1 LNRGRYSACHGRVR
15 PAGGIF
21 FMAYLVLAR
30 KYRPQTFDE
39 VVGQAHVT
47 RTLTNAI
54 TAGRVAHA
62 ILFTGPRGTGKTT
75 IARILAKAMNCNRGS
90 SPVPC
95 NDCRSCRE
103 ITGGNAVD
111 VFEIDGASNNSVDQI
126 RELRGNVKYM
136 PAHSAYKI
144 YIIDEVHMLSI
155 AAFNALLKTLEEPP
169 SHVMFFFATTEP
181 HKIPITILSRC
192 QRYDLRRIDI
202 ESITGHLSELCDKEQ
217 ISIPV
222 QSLEL
227 IAREA
232 GGSMRDAMS
241 LLDQIMSCTQGAIE
255 PDRIVDILGVIDRTV
270 IFDLSSAVL
279 SADLPKAL
287 DIIDD
292 VYEHG
297 HDLKRL
303 YADLTEHFRN
313 LLVVKWG
320 RRVEKLVDL
329 PAHEIELMTRQVK
342 DTSVT
347 YLSQI
352 FDLFFQEEAS
362 IRFAPQPKLALEM
375 IFMRMLL
382 VKPALPIDVLIEKLD
397 HLKKDFGTLPGK
409 GLSETQA
416 GYGSNGPMAAVLS
429 SDAGAGMEKETPRL
443 SVRSAA
449 VADTE
454 KVPLAAKA
462 VLEFDAADDPETLW
476 KKVIDAVALKKPSVA
491 SNMAK
496 CRLRKV
502 KDNTL
507 EIEVNGNGFITKMVT
522 KNLAT
527 VTQICSDFFGR
538 DMQVKLCKKADVATG
553 TPEELSQNG
562 QQEQETLSHP
572 LVSDAIE
579 IFNGTLVDVKKL

>member
-1 LNRGRYSACHGRVR
+1 
-15 PAGGIF
+15 
-21 FMAYLVLAR
+21 MAYLVLAR
-30 KYRPQTFDE
+30 KYRPQTFNE

-47 RTLTNAI
+47 RALTNAI

-75 IARILAKAMNCNRGS
+75 IARILAKAMNCNQGS
-90 SPVPC
+90 SPEPC
-95 NDCRSCRE
+95 NICRSCRE

-202 ESITGHLSELCDKEQ
+202 ASITGHLTELCDKEQ
-217 ISIPV
+217 IRVPV
-222 QSLEL
+222 ESLEL

-241 LLDQIMSCTQGAIE
+241 LLDQIMSCTEGAIE
-255 PDRIVDILGVIDRTV
+255 PDRIVDILGVIERTV
-270 IFDLSSAVL
+270 IFDLSAAIL
-279 SADLPKAL
+279 SVDLPKAL
-287 DIIDD
+287 DILDD

-303 YADLTEHFRN
+303 YDDLTAHFRN

-320 RRVEKLVDL
+320 QQIEKLVNL
-329 PAHEIELMTRQVK
+329 PAHEIELMVRQVK
-342 DTSVT
+342 DTSGT

-352 FDLFFQEEAS
+352 FDLLFKEEAS
-362 IRFAPQPKLALEM
+362 VRFAPQPRLALEI

-382 VKPALPIDVLIEKLD
+382 VRPALPIDVLIEKLD
-397 HLKKDFGTLPGK
+397 HLKKNFGTSSGK
-409 GLSETQA
+409 EIFETQA
-416 GYGSNGPMAAVLS
+416 GYGSEGPESATLS
-429 SDAGAGMEKETPRL
+429 ADAGRKETLQPAAL
-443 SVRSAA
+443 TDAESIPPATTETSV
-449 VADTE
+449 
-454 KVPLAAKA
+454 
-462 VLEFDAADDPETLW
+462 FDVADDPEVLW
-476 KKVIDAVALKKPSVA
+476 EKVIDAVARKRPSVA

-496 CRLRKV
+496 CRLKKV
-502 KDNTL
+502 KDNLL
-507 EIEVNGNGFITKMVT
+507 EIEVDGNGFITKMVT

-527 VTQICSDFFGR
+527 VKQVCGDFFGR
-538 DMQVKLCKKADVATG
+538 EMQIKLCKKTDVPAG
-553 TPEELSQNG
+553 NQKEVAKNG
-562 QQEQETLSHP
+562 QQKHEALSHP
-572 LVSDAIE
+572 LVSDAVE

>member
-1 LNRGRYSACHGRVR
+1 
-15 PAGGIF
+15 
-21 FMAYLVLAR
+21 MAYLVLAR
-30 KYRPQTFDE
+30 KYRPQTFGE

-54 TAGRVAHA
+54 AAGRVAHA

-75 IARILAKAMNCNRGS
+75 IARILAKAMNCNKGS

-95 NDCRSCRE
+95 NVCRSCRE

-111 VFEIDGASNNSVDQI
+111 VFEIDGASNNSVDQV

-169 SHVMFFFATTEP
+169 PHVMFFFATTEP

-192 QRYDLRRIDI
+192 QRYDLRRIAI

-222 QSLEL
+222 ESLEL

-255 PDRIVDILGVIDRTV
+255 PDRIADILGVIDRTV
-270 IFDLSSAVL
+270 IFDLSAAIL

-320 RRVEKLVDL
+320 KRVEKLVDL
-329 PAHEIELMTRQVK
+329 PAHEIELMIRQVK
-342 DTSVT
+342 DTSGT
-347 YLSQI
+347 YLNQI

-362 IRFAPQPKLALEM
+362 IRFAFQPKLALEM

-397 HLKKDFGTLPGK
+397 HLKKNFSTLPGK
-409 GLSETQA
+409 GLLETQA
-416 GYGSNGPMAAVLS
+416 GYGSTGSMNTGLPA
-429 SDAGAGMEKETPRL
+429 DADSGTGKEKTVF
-443 SVRSAA
+443 SVRSPGRASV
-449 VADTE
+449 VADAE
-454 KVPLAAKA
+454 PVPTAAKA
-462 VLEFDAADDPETLW
+462 VSGFDAADDPETMW
-476 KKVIDAVALKKPSVA
+476 EKIIDAVGRKKPSVA

-496 CRLRKV
+496 CRLKEL

-527 VTQICSDFFGR
+527 LKQVCSDFFDR
-538 DMQVKLCKKADVATG
+538 EMRIKLCKKTDV
-553 TPEELSQNG
+553 PEENPKEMRKNSQ
-562 QQEQETLSHP
+562 EKHEALRHP